1 MRKKNTIRLNE
12 SQLRNMI
19 SESVKQVL
27 SERYITPDDVLDF
40 EDLGVTPE
48 EYRKLVDYDD
58 NCRQEKSS
66 HFINPTLYSYL
77 QYKDNFAGPKKY
89 PDVLKR
95 YEQGQYQKMP
105 SNDNINHYIE
115 RNNSNLYDSDTDF
128 RNSYINDDK
137 FKYDAKAGKAISDLE
152 KMNKKRIHNS
162 VKNRRT
168 NRKDY
173 NKANERFLHRK
184 GSLNREI

>member
-1 MRKKNTIRLNE
+1 MRKKNTIRLNG

-27 SERYITPDDVLDF
+27 SERYITPDDVSDF

-58 NCRQEKSS
+58 NFRQEKSS
-66 HFINPTLYSYL
+66 HFMNPTLYSYL

-95 YEQGQYQKMP
+95 YEQLQYQKMP

-162 VKNRRT
+162 VK
-168 NRKDY
+168 
-173 NKANERFLHRK
+173 K
-184 GSLNREI
+184 GEPIEKTTTRQTKGFYIVKGL

>member
-1 MRKKNTIRLNE
+1 
-12 SQLRNMI
+12 
-19 SESVKQVL
+19 
-27 SERYITPDDVLDF
+27 
-40 EDLGVTPE
+40 
-48 EYRKLVDYDD
+48 
-58 NCRQEKSS
+58 
-66 HFINPTLYSYL
+66 
-77 QYKDNFAGPKKY
+77 
-89 PDVLKR
+89 
-95 YEQGQYQKMP
+95 MP